1 MAVEYLGW
9 MDAGL
14 YIAAS
19 GMLAEMVRQEQISNE
34 LANVNTPGYKADRAS
49 QAGFG
54 ELLLQNTQTGA
65 SVGRLSLGAQI
76 AETSTDLAP
85 AAIHETGEALDFA
98 VEGEGFFA
106 VRTAAG
112 VRYTRNGQFSTDAAG
127 NLTDQ
132 LGDPVLGA
140 NGGPVRLR
148 GDGTAAAG
156 DIGVFQVAGAEKQ
169 GDNLYTG
176 NATGAAS
183 GKVRAGFLE
192 ESAVNPSQTMVRLIS
207 SFRALE
213 ADQKSIQTI
222 NETLGESAGQVGAIA

>member
-1 MAVEYLGW
+1 

-19 GMLAEMVRQEQISNE
+19 GMLAEMVRQEQISNS
-34 LANVNTPGYKADRAS
+34 LANVNTPGFKADRAT

-54 ELLLQNTQTGA
+54 ELLLQNTRTGA
-65 SVGRLSLGAQI
+65 SVGRLSLGVEI

-85 AAIHETGEALDFA
+85 AGIHETGEPLDFA

-106 VRTAAG
+106 VRTDAG
-112 VRYTRNGQFSTDAAG
+112 VRYTRNGQFSTDAEG

-132 LGDPVLGA
+132 LGEPVLGA
-140 NGGPVRLR
+140 NGSPVRLR
-148 GDGTAAAG
+148 GDGTVAPG
-156 DIGVFQVAGAEKQ
+156 DIGVFEVQGAKKE
-169 GDNLYTG
+169 GENLFTG
-176 NATGAAS
+176 NATGRAT

-192 ESAVNPSQTMVRLIS
+192 ESAVNPSQAMVRMIS

-222 NETLGESAGQVGAIA
+222 NETLSESGQVGAIG

>member
-1 MAVEYLGW
+1 
-9 MDAGL
+9 MDSGL

-19 GMLAEMVRQEQISNE
+19 GMLAEMVRQEQISNS
-34 LANVNTPGYKADRAS
+34 LANVNTPGFKADRAT

-65 SVGRLSLGAQI
+65 SVGRLSLGVEI

-85 AAIHETGEALDFA
+85 AGIHETGEALDFA

-106 VRTAAG
+106 VRTDAG
-112 VRYTRNGQFSTDAAG
+112 VRYTRNGQFSTDAEG

-132 LGDPVLGA
+132 LGEPVLSA
-140 NGGPVRLR
+140 NGTPVRLR
-148 GDGTAAAG
+148 ADGTVAPG
-156 DIGVFQVAGAEKQ
+156 DIGVFEVQGAEKE
-169 GDNLYTG
+169 GENLYTG
-176 NATGAAS
+176 NATGRAT

-192 ESAVNPSQTMVRLIS
+192 ESAVNPSQAMVQMIS
-207 SFRALE
+207 SFRSLE

-222 NETLGESAGQVGAIA
+222 NETLGESAGQVGAIS

>member
-1 MAVEYLGW
+1 
-9 MDAGL
+9 MDSGL

-19 GMLAEMVRQEQISNE
+19 GMLAEMVRQEQISNQ
-34 LANVNTPGYKADRAS
+34 LANVNTPGYKSDRAT

-54 ELLLQNTQTGA
+54 ELLLQNTRTGA
-65 SVGRLSLGAQI
+65 AVGRLSLGVEI

-85 AAIHETGEALDFA
+85 AGIHETGEALDFA

-112 VRYTRNGQFSTDAAG
+112 VRYTRNGQFSTDAEG

-132 LGDPVLGA
+132 LGDPVLGPSGA
-140 NGGPVRLR
+140 PVRLR
-148 GDGTAAAG
+148 GDGTVAAG
-156 DIGVFQVAGAEKQ
+156 DIGVFAVAGAEKE
-169 GDNLYTG
+169 GENLYTG
-176 NATGAAS
+176 NATGLAS

-192 ESAVNPSQTMVRLIS
+192 ESAVNPSQAMVQLIS
-207 SFRALE
+207 SFRSLE

-222 NETLGESAGQVGAIA
+222 SETLSESAGQVGSIA

>member
-1 MAVEYLGW
+1 
-9 MDAGL
+9 MDSGL

-34 LANVNTPGYKADRAS
+34 LANVNTPGYKADRAT

-54 ELLLQNTQTGA
+54 ELLLQNTKTGA
-65 SVGRLSLGAQI
+65 SVGRLSLGVEI
-76 AETSTDLAP
+76 AATSTDLAP
-85 AAIHETGEALDFA
+85 AGVHETGEPLDFA

-106 VRTAAG
+106 VRTDAG

-132 LGDPVLGA
+132 LGDLVLGA
-140 NGGPVRLR
+140 NGAPVRLR
-148 GDGTAAAG
+148 ADGTVTAR
-156 DIGVFQVAGAEKQ
+156 DIGVVRVEGARKQ

-176 NATGAAS
+176 NATGPAT
-183 GKVRAGFLE
+183 GKARAGFLE
-192 ESAVNPSQTMVRLIS
+192 ESAVNPSQAMVRLIA
-207 SFRALE
+207 SFRSLE

-222 NETLGESAGQVGAIA
+222 NETLGESAGQVGAIS

>member
-1 MAVEYLGW
+1 
-9 MDAGL
+9 MDSGL

-19 GMLAEMVRQEQISNE
+19 GMLAEMVRQEQISNQ
-34 LANVNTPGYKADRAS
+34 LANVNTPGYKSDRAT

-54 ELLLQNTQTGA
+54 ELLLQNTRTGA
-65 SVGRLSLGAQI
+65 AVGRLSLGVEI
-76 AETSTDLAP
+76 AETSTDLS
-85 AAIHETGEALDFA
+85 AAGIHETGEALDFA

-112 VRYTRNGQFSTDAAG
+112 VRYTRNGQFTTDAEG

-132 LGDPVLGA
+132 LGDPVLGPSGA
-140 NGGPVRLR
+140 PVRLR
-148 GDGTAAAG
+148 GDGTVAAG
-156 DIGVFQVAGAEKQ
+156 DIGVFEVAGAEKQ
-169 GDNLYTG
+169 GENLYTG

-192 ESAVNPSQTMVRLIS
+192 ESAVNPSQAMVQLIS
-207 SFRALE
+207 SFRSLE

-222 NETLGESAGQVGAIA
+222 GETLSESAGQVGSIS

>member
-1 MAVEYLGW
+1 
-9 MDAGL
+9 MDSGL

-34 LANVNTPGYKADRAS
+34 LANVNTPGFKSDRAT

-65 SVGRLSLGAQI
+65 SVGRLSLGAEI
-76 AETSTDLAP
+76 AETTTDLAP
-85 AAIHETGEALDFA
+85 AGIHETGEPLDFA

-106 VRTAAG
+106 VRTEAG
-112 VRYTRNGQFSTDAAG
+112 VRYTRNGQFTADAEG

-132 LGDPVLGA
+132 LGEPVLGA
-140 NGGPVRLR
+140 NGAPVKLR
-148 GDGTAAAG
+148 GNGTVAPG
-156 DIGVFQVAGAEKQ
+156 DIGVFAVAGAEKQ
-169 GDNLYTG
+169 GENLYTG
-176 NATGAAS
+176 NATGPAT

-192 ESAVNPSQTMVRLIS
+192 ESAVNPSQAMVQMIS
-207 SFRALE
+207 SFRSLE

-222 NETLGESAGQVGAIA
+222 DETLSESAGQVGSIS

>member
-1 MAVEYLGW
+1 
-9 MDAGL
+9 MDSGL

-34 LANVNTPGYKADRAS
+34 LANVTTPGYKADRAT

-54 ELLLQNTQTGA
+54 ELLLQNTRTGA
-65 SVGRLSLGAQI
+65 SVGRLSLGVEI

-85 AAIHETGEALDFA
+85 AGIHETGEPLDFA

-112 VRYTRNGQFSTDAAG
+112 VRYTRNGQFSTDAEG

-132 LGDPVLGA
+132 LGDSVLGA
-140 NGGPVRLR
+140 GGAPVRLR
-148 GDGTAAAG
+148 GDGTVAPG
-156 DIGVFQVAGAEKQ
+156 DIGVFQVEGAQKQ

-176 NATGAAS
+176 NATGAAT

-192 ESAVNPSQTMVRLIS
+192 ESAVNPSQTMVQLIS
-207 SFRALE
+207 SFRSLE

-222 NETLGESAGQVGAIA
+222 DETLSESAGQVGAIS

>member
-1 MAVEYLGW
+1 
-9 MDAGL
+9 MDSGL

-19 GMLAEMVRQEQISNE
+19 GMLAEMVRQEQISNQ
-34 LANVNTPGYKADRAS
+34 LANVNTPGYKSDRAT

-65 SVGRLSLGAQI
+65 AVGRLSLGVEI

-85 AAIHETGEALDFA
+85 AGIHETGEPLDFA

-112 VRYTRNGQFSTDAAG
+112 VRYTRNGQFSTDAEG

-132 LGDPVLGA
+132 QGDPVLGA
-140 NGGPVRLR
+140 NGAPVKLR
-148 GDGTAAAG
+148 ADGTIAAG
-156 DIGVFQVAGAEKQ
+156 AIGVFEVAGAEKQ
-169 GDNLYTG
+169 GENLYTG
-176 NATGAAS
+176 NATGPAK

-192 ESAVNPSQTMVRLIS
+192 ESAVNPSQAMVQLIS

-222 NETLGESAGQVGAIA
+222 GETLSESAGQVASIS

>member
-1 MAVEYLGW
+1 
-9 MDAGL
+9 MDSGL

-34 LANVNTPGYKADRAS
+34 LANVNTPGYKADRAT

-54 ELLLQNTQTGA
+54 ELLLQNTRTGA
-65 SVGRLSLGAQI
+65 SVGRLSLGVEI

-85 AAIHETGEALDFA
+85 AGVHETGEPLDFA
-98 VEGEGFFA
+98 IEGEGFFA

-112 VRYTRNGQFSTDAAG
+112 VRYTRNGQFSTDAEG

-140 NGGPVRLR
+140 GGAPVRLR
-148 GDGTAAAG
+148 ADGTVPAG
-156 DIGVFQVAGAEKQ
+156 SVGVFAVAGAQKQ
-169 GDNLYTG
+169 GENLYTG
-176 NATGAAS
+176 NPTGAAS
-183 GKVRAGFLE
+183 GKARAGFLE
-192 ESAVNPSQTMVRLIS
+192 ESAVDPSQTMVRLIS

-222 NETLGESAGQVGAIA
+222 NETLGESAGQVGAIS

>member
-1 MAVEYLGW
+1 
-9 MDAGL
+9 MDSGL

-19 GMLAEMVRQEQISNE
+19 GMLAEMVRQEQISNQ
-34 LANVNTPGYKADRAS
+34 LANVNTPGYKSDRAT

-54 ELLLQNTQTGA
+54 ELLLQNTRTGA
-65 SVGRLSLGAQI
+65 AVGRLSLGVEI
-76 AETSTDLAP
+76 AETSTDLSP
-85 AAIHETGEALDFA
+85 AGIHETGEALDFA

-112 VRYTRNGQFSTDAAG
+112 VRYTRNGQFTTDAEG

-132 LGDPVLGA
+132 LGDPVLGPSGA
-140 NGGPVRLR
+140 PVRLR
-148 GDGTAAAG
+148 GDGTVAAG
-156 DIGVFQVAGAEKQ
+156 DIGIFEVAGAEKQ
-169 GDNLYTG
+169 GENLYTG

-192 ESAVNPSQTMVRLIS
+192 ESAVNPSQAMVQLIS
-207 SFRALE
+207 SFRSLE

-222 NETLGESAGQVGAIA
+222 GETLSESAGQVGSIA

>member
-1 MAVEYLGW
+1 
-9 MDAGL
+9 MDSGL

-19 GMLAEMVRQEQISNE
+19 GMLAEMVRQEQISNQ
-34 LANVNTPGYKADRAS
+34 LANVNTPGFKSDRAT

-65 SVGRLSLGAQI
+65 AVGRLSLGVEI

-85 AAIHETGEALDFA
+85 AAIHETGEPLDFA

-112 VRYTRNGQFSTDAAG
+112 VRYTRNGQFSTDAEG

-140 NGGPVRLR
+140 NGAPVKLR
-148 GDGTAAAG
+148 ADGTVAPG
-156 DIGVFQVAGAEKQ
+156 DVGVFAVAGAEKQ
-169 GDNLYTG
+169 GENLYVG
-176 NATGAAS
+176 NATGAAA
-183 GKVRAGFLE
+183 GKARAGFLE
-192 ESAVNPSQTMVRLIS
+192 ESAVNPSQAMVQLIS
-207 SFRALE
+207 SFRSLE

-222 NETLGESAGQVGAIA
+222 DETLSQSAGQVGSIA

>member
-1 MAVEYLGW
+1 
-9 MDAGL
+9 MDTGL

-19 GMLAEMVRQEQISNE
+19 GMLAEMVRQEQISDQ
-34 LANVNTPGYKADRAS
+34 LANVNTPGFKADRAT

-65 SVGRLSLGAQI
+65 SVGRLSLGVEI

-85 AAIHETGEALDFA
+85 AGIHETGEPLDFA

-106 VRTAAG
+106 VRTEAG
-112 VRYTRNGQFSTDAAG
+112 VRYTRNGQFSTDAEG

-140 NGGPVRLR
+140 NGAPVRLR
-148 GDGTAAAG
+148 ADGTISPG
-156 DIGVFQVAGAEKQ
+156 DIGVFEVAGAEKQ
-169 GDNLYTG
+169 GENLYTG
-176 NATGAAS
+176 NATGQAT

-192 ESAVNPSQTMVRLIS
+192 ESAVNPSQAMVQLIS

-222 NETLGESAGQVGAIA
+222 GETLSQSAGQVGSI

>member
-1 MAVEYLGW
+1 
-9 MDAGL
+9 MDSGL

-19 GMLAEMVRQEQISNE
+19 GMLAEMVRQEQISNQ
-34 LANVNTPGYKADRAS
+34 LANVNTPGFKSDRAT

-65 SVGRLSLGAQI
+65 AVGRLSLGVEI
-76 AETSTDLAP
+76 AETTTDLAP
-85 AAIHETGEALDFA
+85 AGIHETGEPLDFA

-106 VRTAAG
+106 VRSAAG
-112 VRYTRNGQFSTDAAG
+112 VRYTRNGQFSTDAEG

-140 NGGPVRLR
+140 NGAPVRLR
-148 GDGTAAAG
+148 ADGTVAPG
-156 DIGVFQVAGAEKQ
+156 QIGVFEVAGAEKQ
-169 GDNLYTG
+169 GENLYTG
-176 NATGAAS
+176 NATGAAT

-192 ESAVNPSQTMVRLIS
+192 ESAVNPSQAMVQLIS

-222 NETLGESAGQVGAIA
+222 GETLSESAGSVGSIA